1 MDDSIIFFII
11 AQSIY
16 DICMVVIGVILYCK
30 DEPKC
35 SSRDYKKT
43 HSESEVWN

>member
-16 DICMVVIGVILYCK
+16 DICMVVIGVILFCK
-30 DEPKC
+30 DKPKR
-35 SSRDYKKT
+35 SSCDYKKT
-43 HSESEVWN
+43 HSESEVWH